1 MKKLSLGSLIA
12 VAALAASASAFAQN
26 AKFSPSRT
34 FEYDPDKTGVVSAY
48 WDRNSGET
56 DSTGNTKFG
65 LHLEKNSATGVNAS
79 AGAVLDGLK
88 GVVVQAGDKLGYD
101 MKNTSQTLQ
110 SGPRFNVSWSLNG
123 VAGFS
128 FVGGLGT
135 TAPTP
140 GQQAGWSH
148 YEWDMTSPAQTNP
161 TPVPPGATIEQI
173 VLIVDEG
180 PLVYDLD
187 NINYNAHVAGK
198 PGSSN

>member
-1 MKKLSLGSLIA
+1 MLVSWGDELPATDVIA
-12 VAALAASASAFAQN
+12 
-26 AKFSPSRT
+26 
-34 FEYDPDKTGVVSAY
+34 
-48 WDRNSGET
+48 
-56 DSTGNTKFG
+56 
-65 LHLEKNSATGVNAS
+65 NAS

-88 GVVVQAGDKLGYD
+88 GVVVQGGDKLGYD
-101 MKNTSQTLQ
+101 MKDTTQTLQ

-135 TAPTP
+135 TVPTA
-140 GQQAGWSH
+140 GQQAGWHH
-148 YEWDMTSPAQTNP
+148 YQWDMTSPAQANP

-173 VLIVDEG
+173 VLIIDEG

-187 NINYNAHVAGK
+187 NINYNTHVAGK

>member
-1 MKKLSLGSLIA
+1 MIA
-12 VAALAASASAFAQN
+12 VASLAAAASAFAQN
-26 AKFSPSRT
+26 SKFSPSRT
-34 FEYDPDKTGVVSAY
+34 FEYDPDKTGTVAAY

-56 DSTGNTKFG
+56 DSSGNTKFG
-65 LHLEKNSATGVNAS
+65 LHLEKNAATTVWAS

-101 MKNTSQTLQ
+101 MKNTSQMLQ

-123 VAGFS
+123 VSGFS

-135 TAPTP
+135 TAPMP
-140 GQQAGWSH
+140 GQMAGWSH
-148 YEWDMTSPAQTNP
+148 YEWDMTSAAQANP
-161 TPVPPGATIEQI
+161 TPVPPGATLEQV

-187 NINYNAHVAGK
+187 NINFNTHVAGK